1 MLEKDLFELNG
12 IINRLTGEFHTLMS
26 LSWYIRVMSSVVCW
40 IIIVQSFM
48 VKWSHIL
55 IIRHVTDVGYMK
67 IRNEW
72 LPGVLVLFKHTFSHV
87 VVH

>member
-40 IIIVQSFM
+40 IIGASL
-48 VKWSHIL
+48 SEPHIDHDNVPRRGECL
-55 IIRHVTDVGYMK
+55 YLSIYVSGRV
-67 IRNEW
+67 
-72 LPGVLVLFKHTFSHV
+72 
-87 VVH
+87 